1 MEFCRPGQA
10 FLPIGKIP
18 LDSGPFGLYLTDRE
32 ELSAAM
38 TENWDIR
45 GAGDFGEAIRKARAK
60 EHLTQRQ
67 LALSVGAGERFIVD
81 LENGK
86 ETVRLGKALQ
96 VATALGIKITMTY
109 ET

>member
-1 MEFCRPGQA
+1 
-10 FLPIGKIP
+10 
-18 LDSGPFGLYLTDRE
+18 
-32 ELSAAM
+32 M
-38 TENWDIR
+38 TESWDIH
-45 GAGDFGEAIRKARAK
+45 GARDFGEAIRKARTK

-96 VATALGIKITMTY
+96 VAMALGIKITMSY

>member
-1 MEFCRPGQA
+1 
-10 FLPIGKIP
+10 
-18 LDSGPFGLYLTDRE
+18 
-32 ELSAAM
+32 M
-38 TENWDIR
+38 TEDWHVR
-45 GAGDFGEAIRKARAK
+45 GAKDFGDAIRKARTK

-67 LALSVGAGERFIVD
+67 LALSVGAGERFLVD

-96 VATALGIKITMTY
+96 IATALGIKITLTY